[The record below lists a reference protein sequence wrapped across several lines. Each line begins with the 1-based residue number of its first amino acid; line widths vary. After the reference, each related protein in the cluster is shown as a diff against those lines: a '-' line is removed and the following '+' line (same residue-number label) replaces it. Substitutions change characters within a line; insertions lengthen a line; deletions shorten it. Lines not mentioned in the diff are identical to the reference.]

1 MGDYSQA
8 TAKAM
13 AVLMSLVQYTYPFR
27 HQTRSAD
34 GRDFFLSENF
44 GELEFDWAADTVS
57 AKVLDAATGRPVLSR
72 TMSLAELRVVRPA
85 ACFPHPRGSA
95 LSYSLGAAL
104 SLSGPLVYAGWSWSL
119 SAG

>member
-13 AVLMSLVQYTYPFR
+13 AGLMSLVQYTYPFR
-27 HQTRSAD
+27 HQTRGAD

-72 TMSLAELRVVRPA
+72 TVSLAELRVVQPA
-85 ACFPHPRGSA
+85 ACFVPHPAPRGSA
-95 LSYSLGAAL
+95 LSYSLVAAL
-104 SLSGPLVYAGWSWSL
+104 SGLLVVYAGWSW
-119 SAG
+119 G